1 MGKRLRHTEV
11 EIVEPLISGFEV
23 KEAGA
28 TIPVFEPPVT
38 IGDLRGL
45 HYIAREE
52 ARRDKLAK
60 PYCYEGL
67 GGINW
72 RRVWFRRIGER
83 EGVKHFS
90 LLVRMG
96 WSSNQAFHQQNWSRG
111 KRPGGFNR

>member
-1 MGKRLRHTEV
+1 LGKRLRHTEV
-11 EIVEPLISGFEV
+11 ERVEPLISGFEV
-23 KEAGA
+23 KEAVA

-38 IGDLRGL
+38 IGDLRWL

-90 LLVRMG
+90 LFGRMG
-96 WSSNQAFHQQNWSRG
+96 FSVLLS
-111 KRPGGFNR
+111 